1 VAATNGVGEL
11 RLPAGAWS
19 GAPVGD
25 WLVAKVDPRP
35 AEAVSAGFGAEGD
48 IYDIS
53 AYWALAGGAVT
64 SFDGAVDLTLTNGA
78 GTVVPAFLN
87 GSAWQPIPR
96 VDGTSLPGGAQR
108 GFYKDGD
115 TVHVLTRGAGS
126 FTLLHDLAKPNKPK
140 SFKGKN
146 ASGRLVLSWKASADN
161 SGLVDAYLVYVNGTV
176 GQTVPGSQLSAD
188 MGAFSLSDKRSFQVA
203 ARDAAGNVS
212 GKTSALVVI
221 PKVAKLSL
229 AKAKTAL
236 LKRGLKTGKISYVFS
251 ASVPKGSVVSAR
263 KSGLAIRGSAVPL
276 AVSKGRAAH
285 SNSRDTT
292 TAPLTSPPSTSP
304 PPTYPPP
311 TTPPP
316 TNTPL
321 PDTGQPPEPEATGG
335 AGEAE
340 PEPERFNA
348 TKVSSARRTA
358 GLALLACLFL
368 GAGAMALRARRRL
381 IAPMAAAENLDGP
394 ILFWDERLLRSTASA
409 LRRAFGT
416 LGR

>member
-1 VAATNGVGEL
+1 
-11 RLPAGAWS
+11 
-19 GAPVGD
+19 
-25 WLVAKVDPRP
+25 
-35 AEAVSAGFGAEGD
+35 
-48 IYDIS
+48 
-53 AYWALAGGAVT
+53 
-64 SFDGAVDLTLTNGA
+64 
-78 GTVVPAFLN
+78 
-87 GSAWQPIPR
+87 
-96 VDGTSLPGGAQR
+96 
-108 GFYKDGD
+108 
-115 TVHVLTRGAGS
+115 
-126 FTLLHDLAKPNKPK
+126 
-140 SFKGKN
+140 
-146 ASGRLVLSWKASADN
+146 
-161 SGLVDAYLVYVNGTV
+161 
-176 GQTVPGSQLSAD
+176 

-212 GKTSALVVI
+212 GRTSALVVI
-221 PKVAKLSL
+221 PKVTKLSL

-236 LKRGLKTGKISYVFS
+236 SKRGLKTGRISYVFS
-251 ASVPKGSVVSAR
+251 TSVPKGSVVSAG

-276 AVSKGRAAH
+276 AVSKGRAAL

-292 TAPLTSPPSTSP
+292 TPPLTYPPSTSP

-321 PDTGQPPEPEATGG
+321 PDAGQPPEPEATGG

-381 IAPMAAAENLDGP
+381 IAPMAAAENVDGP
-394 ILFWDERLLRSTASA
+394 ILFWDERLLRGTASA
-409 LRRAFGT
+409 LRRALGT